1 MAEQAIR
8 WGILGTGRIAG
19 EFATAI
25 PYVKGAKIVAVG
37 SRTKAGADE
46 FADRFKITRRHGSY
60 ESLVDDPQVDAVY
73 ISTPHPMH
81 CDNTMLSLEAG
92 KHVLC
97 EKPFAINS
105 EQANLMIDTAR
116 RTKRFLMEAMWSR
129 FLPSMAKLRDLL
141 EHGVIGE
148 PRLLQ
153 ADFGFRTDFNP
164 KGRLFDPKLGGG
176 ALLDVGVY
184 PVALS
189 SMIFGVP
196 DRVTADAHLA
206 RTGVDEQTGMI
217 LHHKKGQLSVL
228 HTAVRTETKQEATLY
243 GTEGSIRLDA
253 PWWRGQSVTVEQ
265 AGKKP
270 KVYKTPFRGTGYN
283 HQIDEVVRCLRD
295 GKKQSDIMPWKETL
309 SIMKTLD
316 SIRVSLGLRY
326 PME

>member
-19 EFATAI
+19 EFASAI
-25 PYVKGAKIVAVG
+25 SFVKGAKIVAVG
-37 SRTKAGADE
+37 SRTKAGADG
-46 FADRFKITRRHGSY
+46 FADRFNIARRHASY
-60 ESLVDDPQVDAVY
+60 ASLADDPQVDAVY
-73 ISTPHPMH
+73 VSTPHPMH

-97 EKPFAINS
+97 EKPFAINAG
-105 EQANLMIDTAR
+105 QASLMIDTAR
-116 RTKRFLMEAMWSR
+116 RTRRFLMEAMWSR
-129 FLPSMAKLRDLL
+129 FLPSMATLRALL
-141 EHGVIGE
+141 KQGVIGE

-217 LHHKKGQLSVL
+217 LHHKKGRLSVL

-243 GTEGSIRLDA
+243 GTEGNIRLDA
-253 PWWRGQSVTVEQ
+253 PWWRGRSITVERP
-265 AGKKP
+265 GKKP
-270 KVYKTPFRGTGYN
+270 RVHRTPYRGTGYN
-283 HQIDEVVRCLRD
+283 HQIDEVVRCLRN
-295 GKKQSDIMPWKETL
+295 GKKQSDLMPLKETL